1 MPENLVVYLLL
12 VLALGIGFLL
22 GRRERKRK
30 QSSPGM
36 VAQEYFRGLNHLLN
50 ERHDLAIDTFVE
62 AMAVDS
68 DTVDTHLALGSLV
81 RRRGEVDRAIRIH
94 QNLLARPVL
103 SPAHRAQTELELARD
118 YLSAGLLDRAENL
131 LLELVKKPGDDRD
144 VARTMLLEI
153 YQREREWERA
163 VEVARELSR
172 ADRSYRT
179 PLAHFQCELAEK
191 ALADGER
198 TGTCP
203 DRESGRGEEA
213 GHERGEGQEAT
224 AAALERLELGA
235 ARTLGEIGDARSAT
249 VLRDPRRLRHRG
261 RSGAVASTGGGAAR
275 RLGGAISMP
284 LLAAVF
290 SAVGL
295 FGAHIIAVNLLGVDA
310 GAFWQQMQSTLSS
323 DDVYEGILKS
333 VVFGVVASL
342 LAVWEG
348 YNAIPTAEGV
358 GRATTR
364 TVVITAIA
372 VLAPRRF
379 RGEVRARPSPC
390 RRVPS
395 TLLRRTRG
403 SPRRHDRRPRP
414 PGVCRTRRGSATP
427 TAADSTGR

>member
-191 ALADGER
+191 ALADGDLRRARADLER
-198 TGTCP
+198 AGDFDPGCARVALVGAKVASAGGRHRDVKRLLRKARSLEPELSGETVAMFRAASEELG
-203 DRESGRGEEA
+203 DRADFVRYLRECLERAAPLEVVQALTREIEADEGDEVAREFLIEQLLRNPNLAGFVSLLEQLDRG
-213 GHERGEGQEAT
+213 G
-224 AAALERLELGA
+224 AALEADQLAL
-235 ARTLGEIGDARSAT
+235 
-249 VLRDPRRLRHRG
+249 VRR
-261 RSGAVASTGGGAAR
+261 
-275 RLGGAISMP
+275 
-284 LLAAVF
+284 F
-290 SAVGL
+290 S
-295 FGAHIIAVNLLGVDA
+295 
-310 GAFWQQMQSTLSS
+310 S
-323 DDVYEGILKS
+323 
-333 VVFGVVASL
+333 SL
-342 LAVWEG
+342 LQKQPSHRCKDCGFSGHMLIWQCPSCKTWG
-348 YNAIPTAEGV
+348 SIKP
-358 GRATTR
+358 
-364 TVVITAIA
+364 I
-372 VLAPRRF
+372 
-379 RGEVRARPSPC
+379 VRYDGD
-390 RRVPS
+390 V
-395 TLLRRTRG
+395 
-403 SPRRHDRRPRP
+403 
-414 PGVCRTRRGSATP
+414 
-427 TAADSTGR
+427 